1 MRKLAILLCLALP
14 ATAFAAEKAAV
25 DVHSEHALQGG
36 RHDHLRSAR
45 QAEGLP
51 AAAVLGEPRVLLL
64 RGHAA
69 RGRPAACATTARP
82 TPTRPR
88 ARSSRARPRSSRTAR
103 LSGFTAGRPFATESI
118 DCKGDPQAAAK
129 IIWNFNKSWNGDGGD
144 STWSYTYWDRGEQL
158 PLYYEGTARAIG
170 LTNRVEPEYLDENG
184 GDIFPNEKRMNAFGI
199 EVDAP
204 FDARGILVLTYRYKT
219 ADGPLKQAQERRHL
233 GVRPRPAPRAPHLV
247 GAAHRLRAGHGL
259 HDGRPAQLLGHSAAV
274 RVEVHRRAD
283 GDRADQHEVARLPV
297 HRHVQL
303 RSRTASR
310 TRATAGRCATRGSCA
325 SIRRTRTTR
334 TTTRTSTSTSRP
346 TSRSTASRTTARRS
360 CGRSSGTTTA
370 GARTGTAR

>member
-1 MRKLAILLCLALP
+1 M
-14 ATAFAAEKAAV
+14 
-25 DVHSEHALQGG
+25 
-36 RHDHLRSAR
+36 
-45 QAEGLP
+45 
-51 AAAVLGEPRVLLL
+51 
-64 RGHAA
+64 
-69 RGRPAACATTARP
+69 
-82 TPTRPR
+82 
-88 ARSSRARPRSSRTAR
+88 
-103 LSGFTAGRPFATESI
+103 SGFTAGRPFATESI
-118 DCKGDPQAAAK
+118 DCKGDPQAANK
-129 IIWNFNKSWNGDGGD
+129 IIWNFNKAWNGDGGD

-158 PLYYEGTARAIG
+158 PLYYEGTARAIA
-170 LTNRVEPEYLDENG
+170 LTNRVEPEYLEKNG

-219 ADGPLKQAQERRHL
+219 ADGPLEASEERRHL

-259 HDGRPAQLLGHSAAV
+259 HDGRSAQLLGHSAPV
-274 RVEVHRRAD
+274 RVEVPRRGD
-283 GDRADQHEVARLPV
+283 RDRADQHQVARLPL
-297 HRHVQL
+297 HRFVQL
-303 RSRTASR
+303 RSVRLLVRERPLGSAQRVDRALRSAR
-310 TRATAGRCATRGSCA
+310 TR
-325 SIRRTRTTR
+325 ITR